1 MSPRQASGK
10 GPKRKS
16 DNIVIL
22 YSVIFCIVLVVYI
35 RYIM

>member
-1 MSPRQASGK
+1 MSRRQASGK

-22 YSVIFCIVLVVYI
+22 YSIIFCIVVVVYI

>member
-1 MSPRQASGK
+1 MSRRQPSGK

-22 YSVIFCIVLVVYI
+22 YAIVFCIVLVVYI

>member
-1 MSPRQASGK
+1 MSRRRPQAK
-10 GPKRKS
+10 GFKEKG

-22 YSVIFCIVLVVYI
+22 YSIIFCIVLVVYI

>member
-1 MSPRQASGK
+1 MKGRSGSPK
-10 GPKRKS
+10 GPKQKS